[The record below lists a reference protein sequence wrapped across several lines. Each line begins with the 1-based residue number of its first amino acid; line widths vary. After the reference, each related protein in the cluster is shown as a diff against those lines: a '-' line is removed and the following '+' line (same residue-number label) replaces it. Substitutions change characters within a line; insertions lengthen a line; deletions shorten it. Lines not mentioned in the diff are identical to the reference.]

1 MKIAHLIVSIVVTSV
16 VLTICAIG
24 LMGYQDRKISELGAL
39 QAKGQADLGA
49 LIAARQDCD
58 NMTVRALSW
67 TLTRRA
73 AQRGL
78 YTKAKESCL
87 GRMAQYANMDPTADT
102 LLAELKQFAQLME
115 DVQSNMTDE
124 NRNSATATFQQ
135 QADPLSRKIDQDF
148 SRLQQTLAEK
158 TDLATQNQIIG
169 SRMALYAVSA
179 ACVLALTLG
188 TASLALIKRRVVTPL
203 VHARQTAGRLA
214 QGDLSLSIVS
224 KHKDEMGDLLLSLEQ
239 MRCAWVDALSS
250 IRQTTSHIQHASAN
264 IVQGSTALSKR
275 TDQAARSLQETAASM
290 EQINTTVTGSAQN
303 ATQASQVARTTAVA
317 ASKGREVMLQ
327 AVQSMANIEKGSR
340 RISEITALIDGIAF
354 QTNLLALNA
363 AVEAARA
370 GDQGRGFAVVAG
382 EVRTLAQRSSAAARE
397 IKSIVSDSGAQI
409 ESGSNMVGEAGSAM
423 DSVVRQIEHLS
434 TLMSEIA
441 STTVEQTA
449 GVGVVNTAVV
459 QLDQMTQLNAS
470 LVADSSQASSS
481 LQQQVEALD
490 RVVSVF
496 RLPQPA

>member
-1 MKIAHLIVSIVVTSV
+1 
-16 VLTICAIG
+16 
-24 LMGYQDRKISELGAL
+24 
-39 QAKGQADLGA
+39 
-49 LIAARQDCD
+49 
-58 NMTVRALSW
+58 
-67 TLTRRA
+67 
-73 AQRGL
+73 
-78 YTKAKESCL
+78 
-87 GRMAQYANMDPTADT
+87 
-102 LLAELKQFAQLME
+102 
-115 DVQSNMTDE
+115 
-124 NRNSATATFQQ
+124 
-135 QADPLSRKIDQDF
+135 
-148 SRLQQTLAEK
+148 
-158 TDLATQNQIIG
+158 
-169 SRMALYAVSA
+169 
-179 ACVLALTLG
+179 
-188 TASLALIKRRVVTPL
+188 
-203 VHARQTAGRLA
+203 
-214 QGDLSLSIVS
+214 
-224 KHKDEMGDLLLSLEQ
+224 
-239 MRCAWVDALSS
+239 
-250 IRQTTSHIQHASAN
+250 
-264 IVQGSTALSKR
+264 
-275 TDQAARSLQETAASM
+275 M

-303 ATQASQVARTTAVA
+303 ATKASQVARTTAGA

-423 DSVVRQIEHLS
+423 DSVVREIEHLS

-470 LVADSSQASSS
+470 LVADSSQAASS
-481 LQQQVEALD
+481 LQQQVQALD